1 MLTYLRSFNEPDL
14 PSQANMPPAYAAD
27 MYVKHMNPYGTRAKL
42 GAPAVSN
49 SGSPNQGL
57 DWLRQ
62 FVAACKGRCQ
72 IDFVPIHW
80 YDPEG
85 GVEYFKRHMREAHA
99 IAGKPIWLTEF
110 GKWGASQEEQAKFF
124 REVAA
129 WMDGQD
135 WLERYAYFG
144 VFEGMMIQNGKLST
158 LGRAYNS

>member
-1 MLTYLRSFNEPDL
+1 MS
-14 PSQANMPPAYAAD
+14 PAYAAS
-27 MYVKHMNPYGTRAKL
+27 MYIKHMNPHGSRAKL

-62 FVAACKGRCQ
+62 FVAACNGRCK

-80 YDPEG
+80 YDPTG

-110 GKWGASQEEQAKFF
+110 GMWGASQEAQAKFF

-144 VFEGMMIQNGKLST
+144 VFEGVMIQNGQLST